1 MTSDVGTFVGVVLEV
16 ASRGQLTRLIES
28 KSKYAT
34 MLTESGCVLAPP
46 ILSFIKY

>member
-16 ASRGQLTRLIES
+16 ASRGQPTRLVEDSS

-34 MLTESGCVLAPP
+34 MLKESGCVLAPP
-46 ILSFIKY
+46 I